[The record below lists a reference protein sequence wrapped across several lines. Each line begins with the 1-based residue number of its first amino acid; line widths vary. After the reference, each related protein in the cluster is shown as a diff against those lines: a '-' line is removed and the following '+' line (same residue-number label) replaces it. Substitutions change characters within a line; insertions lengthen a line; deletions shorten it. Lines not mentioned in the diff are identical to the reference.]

1 MIPAPVLI
9 FAIGNESR
17 GDDALGP
24 LLLRQL
30 DDRLKETGNTED
42 FELIEDFQ
50 LQIEH
55 AMDMKGRRLVLFIDA
70 GMDTP
75 APYSFYR
82 TQTGEEAVLYSHALA
97 PDALLKVYQQFYQA
111 SPPDC
116 FVLCVKGESFELG
129 EPPSPEALTN
139 LAAALNFSRHLL
151 LEPQAAAWDS
161 QRTQQGGTIRSVQGS
176 DN

>member
-1 MIPAPVLI
+1 
-9 FAIGNESR
+9 
-17 GDDALGP
+17 
-24 LLLRQL
+24 
-30 DDRLKETGNTED
+30 
-42 FELIEDFQ
+42 
-50 LQIEH
+50 
-55 AMDMKGRRLVLFIDA
+55 MDMKGRRLVLFIDA

-139 LAAALNFSRHLL
+139 LAAALNFSRQRL
-151 LEPQAAAWDS
+151 LESQSATWDALCTS
-161 QRTQQGGTIRSVQGS
+161 STASLRYVQGS
-176 DN
+176 AA